1 MLVFM
6 EHFVWEKM
14 CSNLNDETPFS
25 SRELAGFPNLCFSC
39 SAAGVKPEGHTENH
53 DVIDMR

>member
-1 MLVFM
+1 M
-6 EHFVWEKM
+6 WEKT

-25 SRELAGFPNLCFSC
+25 SRELADFPNLCFSC